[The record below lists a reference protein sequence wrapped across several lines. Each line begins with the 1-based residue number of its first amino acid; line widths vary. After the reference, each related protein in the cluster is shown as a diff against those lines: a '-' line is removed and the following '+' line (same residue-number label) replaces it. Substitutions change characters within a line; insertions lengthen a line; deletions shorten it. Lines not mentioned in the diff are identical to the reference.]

1 MYVGYRALYVCCVSH
16 LWIDTSMMYGVV
28 HSFVYLFSSYT
39 SRFSCMMMI
48 RCYAMS
54 FSMWRAYTLGVWLAQ
69 RYLNMLSLLSLLSSS
84 LYFAQFFFCFLA
96 FCSRIFRVSYLSL
109 EFYYINTYF
118 CTTIILLAK
127 IHSSIPN
134 LHGTNMR
141 HTHTHATQPEHI
153 RYYIFCKLNECLR
166 VWWCECGYAVAAN
179 VRERACWAQP

>member
-69 RYLNMLSLLSLLSSS
+69 RYLNMLSLLSLLSSPLFFILLNS
-84 LYFAQFFFCFLA
+84 FFFLFSRFLFAHISCVVFVTWILLHQHIFLHNNYFACKDSFIN
-96 FCSRIFRVSYLSL
+96 S
-109 EFYYINTYF
+109 EF
-118 CTTIILLAK
+118 AW
-127 IHSSIPN
+127 HE
-134 LHGTNMR
+134 HA
-141 HTHTHATQPEHI
+141 THTHARNTARAHSILHI
-153 RYYIFCKLNECLR
+153 L
-166 VWWCECGYAVAAN
+166 
-179 VRERACWAQP
+179 